1 MKTTKKWLAMILAAV
16 MMLCMALPAAAEETA
31 ATETPAEAENT
42 YTSSDGVLSIELPNE
57 SWKEIMDPAHWIVL
71 SDGANMITIDHFSNG
86 EKLPETAIAPAT
98 DVTPTEAAASIEDSS
113 QTASPT
119 SNPTKAPAAGGTATP
134 TARPTATPRSRPT
147 AASSGEDIE
156 LPEIEI
162 PVKRSLRRRPPR
174 RSRKAPAMASGSPL
188 TMRAISSCRRFPCRK
203 RRCVRYAHEKTAVC
217 RLGRL
222 DIAFAPGIL
231 KGRAEYG

>member
-1 MKTTKKWLAMILAAV
+1 MINAPDMAGRNDIS
-16 MMLCMALPAAAEETA
+16 ALPAIQWRR
-31 ATETPAEAENT
+31 
-42 YTSSDGVLSIELPNE
+42 DMRLISI
-57 SWKEIMDPAHWIVL
+57 IMAIVL
-71 SDGANMITIDHFSNG
+71 WLPPLFGVFNPACGRDSAPIALPTGTA
-86 EKLPETAIAPAT
+86 LPETAIAPAT

-134 TARPTATPRSRPT
+134 TARPTATPSSRPT